1 MAQNRCISCM
11 NVIDSPVCPYCGY
24 PVHNQTQPHQLPVG
38 TMLRGRYQVGRVLGQ
53 GGFGITYM
61 AWDTLMENVVAVKEF
76 FPGST
81 VNRNTAYSPT
91 VQCNTTNMG
100 AHYEASKE
108 RFLREAKALVRF
120 RNVPEVVDILD
131 FMEENNTAYI
141 VMEFVRGVDLAKYIQ
156 GRGGRLSVE
165 ETFRIL
171 KPVMEALATVHKGGI
186 VHRDI
191 SPDNII
197 LDPMGGAKLLDFGA
211 VRSVDNPDVDKAL
224 NKSTEAILKQGFA
237 PLEQYNTRGSLG
249 PWTDEYA
256 MCATVFYCLT
266 GRIPEDASIRV
277 TEGVDPDWDS
287 IEGLPQ
293 YQKRALEKGMS
304 VRAKDRYPDM
314 DALMVDLFGEP
325 TAQPAPQVV
334 PPVPKQPEP
343 PIMTPPVYAPQ
354 APVQYAPKPQKTQKK
369 KRKVLPVLAAVAA
382 VLAVAILAGTLLPG
396 MLAGKDNAL
405 KAGVP
410 ENHDDAPPSAEQET
424 VPGISLVNPGKLTV
438 AVSPDFWPMEFVDP
452 IRSGQD
458 QFVGLDM
465 SFARFLA
472 SELELELV
480 LMPMS
485 FNGCQQA
492 VLDGRVDMSISGFSW
507 TANRSENYTLSK
519 AYGLATEPNVL
530 ITLSTDADQ
539 IRTPADLRNAV
550 IAVQEGSLQES
561 MCLEQIPNAKL
572 VYMQSL
578 EHGIALLK
586 TGQITAVADNLAHAE
601 VVVQENP
608 TLGIAYFEFEDV
620 PGNVILLRKGNTDL
634 AEKVNGLIDIAFER
648 DLFNIWREEI
658 NAIDGFDVSYN
669 DDGTP
674 IS

>member
-1 MAQNRCISCM
+1 M
-11 NVIDSPVCPYCGY
+11 NVIDSPVCPHCGY
-24 PVHNQTQPHQLPVG
+24 PVHSQTQPHQLPVG
-38 TMLRGRYQVGRVLGQ
+38 TMLRGRYQLGRVLGQ
-53 GGFGITYM
+53 GGFGITYI

-120 RNVPEVVDILD
+120 RNIPEVVDILD

-156 GRGGRLSVE
+156 GRGGRLGVE

-171 KPVMEALATVHKGGI
+171 KPVMEALAAVHKGGI

-277 TEGVDPDWDS
+277 TEGIDPDWDS
-287 IEGLPQ
+287 IPGLPE

-304 VRAKDRYPDM
+304 VRAKDRYPGM
-314 DALMVDLFGEP
+314 DALMADLFGEP
-325 TAQPAPQVV
+325 TAQPAPQPV
-334 PPVPKQPEP
+334 PSVPKQPESP
-343 PIMTPPVYAPQ
+343 VMAPPVYAPQ
-354 APVQYAPKPQKTQKK
+354 APVQYAPKPPKPQKK
-369 KRKVLPVLAAVAA
+369 KRRILPVLAAVAA
-382 VLAVAILAGTLLPG
+382 VLVVAILAGAMLPG
-396 MLAGKDNAL
+396 MLAGKGGTL
-405 KAGVP
+405 KAGDP
-410 ENHDDAPPSAEQET
+410 ENYDDETPSAEQKN
-424 VPGISLVNPGKLTV
+424 VPSISLVEPGKLIV

-458 QFVGLDM
+458 KFVGLDM

-472 SELELELV
+472 SELDLELV

-485 FNGCQQA
+485 FDGCQQA

-507 TANRSENYTLSK
+507 TANRHENYTLSK
-519 AYGLATEPNVL
+519 AYGLPTEPNVL
-530 ITLSTDADQ
+530 ITLSTDKDQ

-572 VYMQSL
+572 IYMQNL

-601 VVVQENP
+601 VVIQENS

-620 PGNVILLRKGNTDL
+620 PENVILLRKGNTEL
-634 AEKVNGLIDIAFER
+634 AEKVNSLIDIAFER
-648 DLFNIWREEI
+648 DLFNVWLEESK
-658 NAIDGFDVSYN
+658 AIDGFDVSYN